1 MRFLHMA
8 DLHLG
13 YQQYGLKDRFNDFGR
28 VFIHIAGQAVERD
41 VDFVILAGD
50 LFEKRSVEPLA
61 MRQAIAGLSA
71 LRDAGIPV
79 LAIEGNHE
87 RAYYRDSSSWLE
99 FLDALDYL
107 KLLHPE
113 FTDGRAILTAHTDA
127 ARGAYVD
134 LPGGI
139 RVYGLKYLGASTGSA
154 VRMLGEALTSAD
166 RSGVQYTI
174 LMMHAGLE
182 GQLDRYSGT
191 LTHNDLGPLHDTV
204 DYLALGHIHKPYIVD
219 DWIFNPG
226 SPETC
231 GMDEAAWEDR
241 GYFVVDVDPA
251 RRSKH
256 LVEHIAPP
264 RRPFHRMTLKVDG
277 LASPNAVADAVRRLI
292 ARERPRVPL
301 DKRPVVELTL
311 SGILPFNRIDLDLD
325 YVQGLID
332 DAWAP
337 LCTRVRNQTAP
348 ADFEISVDSGASRPE
363 LEQAVLKDLLGRDLR
378 FRPAAADWTRVALDI
393 KRLALD
399 KAPASAIIAALRAAR
414 TELTEFAELDALAEG
429 KA

>member
-1 MRFLHMA
+1 MA

-13 YQQYGLKDRFNDFGR
+13 YQQYGLKERFNDFGR
-28 VFIHIAGQAVERD
+28 VFIRIVDQAIARN
-41 VDFVILAGD
+41 VDFVLLAGD
-50 LFEKRSVEPLA
+50 LFEKRSVEPMA

-87 RAYYRDSSSWLE
+87 RAYYRDSSSWVE

-107 KLLHPE
+107 KLLNPE
-113 FTDGRAILTAHTDA
+113 FKDGRAILTEHTDA
-127 ARGAYVD
+127 TRGAFVD

-139 RVYGLKYLGASTGSA
+139 RVVGLKYLGASTGSA
-154 VRMLGEALTSAD
+154 VHMLAEALAEAD
-166 RSGVQYTI
+166 NSGVTYTI

-191 LTHNDLGPLHDTV
+191 LTHNDLAPLHDTI
-204 DYLALGHIHKPYIVD
+204 DYLALGHIHKPYVVD

-231 GMDEAAWEDR
+231 GTDEVAWKDR
-241 GYFVVDVDPA
+241 GYFIVDVDPT

-256 LVEHIAPP
+256 LVERVTPP
-264 RRPFHRMTLKVDG
+264 RRPFHRLWLEVDG
-277 LASPNAVADAVRRLI
+277 LTSPTALYDAVRRLI
-292 ARERPRVPL
+292 EREGPRAPL
-301 DKRPVVELTL
+301 EEKPVVELTL

-325 YVQGLID
+325 YVESLID
-332 DAWAP
+332 EAWAP
-337 LCTRVRNQTAP
+337 LCARVRNQTAP
-348 ADFEISVDSGASRPE
+348 ADFQITVDTGASRPE
-363 LEQAVLKDLLGRDLR
+363 LEQAVIKELLERDAR
-378 FRPAAADWTRVALDI
+378 FRPTAEDWTRVALDI

-399 KAPASAIIAALRAAR
+399 RAPAGSIIAALKAAR
-414 TELTEFAELDALAEG
+414 TELSELSELGTLAEEEG
-429 KA
+429 